1 VRSNAFLKGFGKT
14 AGLGSLAMKA
24 VGGPIGLGFTALQA
38 GQDFNKGNKA
48 MKAAAKRPMMYPQA

>member
-1 VRSNAFLKGFGKT
+1 VLSNGFLRGFSKT
-14 AGLGSLAMKA
+14 AGLGGLAMKA

-38 GQDFNKGNKA
+38 GQDFKQGANK